1 MKQIPAPPECDVLL
15 KRWKDRISAEAKL
28 AFSVAFIV
36 GMLTHLYMFTGK
48 YPNHDEVMN
57 LYAPNNAFYFG
68 RWLLKAATFFS
79 SDSGIPLVTGMIG
92 IVAVSVACALVV
104 RMLRIQK
111 RSQIAVIAVLM
122 VTFPT
127 LANTFSWMHCSD
139 GFLIA
144 IGLAVLGAYV
154 TDRSP
159 KGWNWCGGGVLF
171 VASLAIYQ
179 AQICVA
185 IALLAVRYLQRL
197 LEKES
202 SDREMLLLLGR
213 YAAAVLG
220 GLIVYI
226 VLARWVVPAATG
238 VQLASHAGLDTMGSM
253 RLSELPRRVFDA
265 YYQFAQYF
273 LRTSM
278 LVSWRY
284 IRYLHMAI
292 GAASGIMLLAALFR
306 GRKAGVLQTVF
317 ALLIMAML
325 PMLLGSIYLTGA
337 QTEATYYLMIYSYVF
352 FYILLIV
359 AYNAFA
365 RTFDQACSNAGA
377 WVKNGMGYVT
387 LVMALWIGLVNGV
400 CDNELYLALQLKYE
414 NCYALANRVIL
425 SLEQYEAYDNQTPV
439 YIAGWFSDGN
449 YSPSKEV
456 VFQSLSRYSGMQT
469 ASEYNLIYTDG
480 LFHAFARDYIG
491 VILETADD
499 AQVAAALATE
509 EYSGMP
515 SYPRDG
521 SIRLINGI
529 VIVKA
534 AP

>member
-1 MKQIPAPPECDVLL
+1 
-15 KRWKDRISAEAKL
+15 
-28 AFSVAFIV
+28 
-36 GMLTHLYMFTGK
+36 
-48 YPNHDEVMN
+48 
-57 LYAPNNAFYFG
+57 
-68 RWLLKAATFFS
+68 
-79 SDSGIPLVTGMIG
+79 
-92 IVAVSVACALVV
+92 
-104 RMLRIQK
+104 
-111 RSQIAVIAVLM
+111 
-122 VTFPT
+122 
-127 LANTFSWMHCSD
+127 
-139 GFLIA
+139 
-144 IGLAVLGAYV
+144 
-154 TDRSP
+154 
-159 KGWNWCGGGVLF
+159 
-171 VASLAIYQ
+171 
-179 AQICVA
+179 
-185 IALLAVRYLQRL
+185 
-197 LEKES
+197 
-202 SDREMLLLLGR
+202 
-213 YAAAVLG
+213 
-220 GLIVYI
+220 
-226 VLARWVVPAATG
+226 
-238 VQLASHAGLDTMGSM
+238 
-253 RLSELPRRVFDA
+253 
-265 YYQFAQYF
+265 
-273 LRTSM
+273 
-278 LVSWRY
+278 
-284 IRYLHMAI
+284 
-292 GAASGIMLLAALFR
+292 
-306 GRKAGVLQTVF
+306 
-317 ALLIMAML
+317 
-325 PMLLGSIYLTGA
+325 
-337 QTEATYYLMIYSYVF
+337 MIYSYVF

-439 YIAGWFSDGN
+439 YIAGRFSDGN

>member
-1 MKQIPAPPECDVLL
+1 M
-15 KRWKDRISAEAKL
+15 R
-28 AFSVAFIV
+28 
-36 GMLTHLYMFTGK
+36 
-48 YPNHDEVMN
+48 
-57 LYAPNNAFYFG
+57 
-68 RWLLKAATFFS
+68 
-79 SDSGIPLVTGMIG
+79 
-92 IVAVSVACALVV
+92 
-104 RMLRIQK
+104 
-111 RSQIAVIAVLM
+111 
-122 VTFPT
+122 
-127 LANTFSWMHCSD
+127 
-139 GFLIA
+139 
-144 IGLAVLGAYV
+144 
-154 TDRSP
+154 
-159 KGWNWCGGGVLF
+159 GGVLF

-439 YIAGWFSDGN
+439 YIAGRFSDGN